1 MSDKQNGAFIKK
13 KRKLLNIAAR
23 LIMKKGFAAMSM
35 NEIAKGMGITKAT
48 LYHYYANKE
57 EIALEIEQLNYEYVQ
72 KIFTEAEANYD
83 NGLERLK
90 IFFLGYSK
98 LMTTPTG
105 AAGVQIASIPHS
117 RELKKRYTVYFK
129 QVDSRVR
136 KYIVEGQKD
145 GSISKEID
153 SKWSDFIMFG
163 ALHWIP
169 MWYSS
174 KAELNAEKIA
184 DELFNILLKG
194 LGPR

>member
-1 MSDKQNGAFIKK
+1 MSDNKNDAFLKK

-48 LYHYYANKE
+48 LYHYYANKDK
-57 EIALEIEQLNYEYVQ
+57 IALEIEQLNYEYVNNV
-72 KIFTEAEANYD
+72 FSEAEVNCD

-90 IFFLGYSK
+90 YFFVAYSK

-129 QVDSRVR
+129 EVDARVR

-145 GSISKEID
+145 GSITKKID

-169 MWYSS
+169 KWFSS
-174 KAELNAEKIA
+174 NAELDAEKMG
-184 DELFNILLKG
+184 DELFNILLEG
-194 LGPR
+194 LRPR